1 MRDQLFTAVIV
12 PTKVFLVEQLVQH
25 VVTLLAKIDA
35 AGAHLFFRKPL
46 FEPLVAV
53 NSARNEM
60 VEAVNGIDLA
70 QLAAHVP
77 IVAIARYER
86 ILRGV
91 FGLS

>member
-12 PTKVFLVEQLVQH
+12 PTKVFLVDQVVQH
-25 VVTLLAKIDA
+25 VMTLLAKIDA
-35 AGAHLFFRKPL
+35 AGTHLFLRKSL

-53 NSARNEM
+53 NGARNEM
-60 VEAVNGIDLA
+60 MEAVNGIDLA
-70 QLAAHVP
+70 QLTEHVP
-77 IVAIARYER
+77 IVAIARHER